1 MNIKKI
7 LLIGSVPVFMLSV
20 FAFSIP
26 WVFATSVVPAPAPAP
41 CTTVGTPFLTL
52 TQNITNDLDSGVHG
66 DWATDAF
73 TEHVNVWLGSDN
85 ATYCAN
91 ASTTNGMFVT
101 TGPNSPEA
109 GTPLVAGIT
118 GTFTG
123 GENYTIPSST
133 PLATGYST
141 STPTSTTLADSDTAG
156 FSWWVNNVFPSIA
169 TSSGSGDVNT
179 YSLTYVTLH
188 DGIWTDAD
196 SGDVGDIGP
205 VVDVNTRTGYSTI
218 QAAVTAASSGDVI
231 DVASGTYLTP
241 LGIDLTKNIT
251 IEGAGMANTILTTN
265 SSGPSWIKIE
275 SGDSLTLKDLTMDGA
290 GASID
295 NGAAAYGKH
304 GGALEVHGSIAVNN
318 VAFKNITSAV
328 SPYDTDAIV
337 FYGQG
342 ANNVLSV
349 TSSTFSNI
357 GRDGIYLGMAPAV
370 ATTQINQITGNTYAG
385 KGSGNWL
392 DYFATVNY
400 GAKADISGNTISNN
414 TGVASSDGS
423 NSAGIAV
430 WDDPSTQAT
439 LTGNT
444 FKNNTDGIAIAVIN
458 GGTTDPA
465 VTIGPGNVFTG
476 GVTGVHIQNAGASGA
491 PMVVIT
497 SSTFSDNGNGVTIDV
512 GEAAN
517 NVAVHGSTF
526 SGEATSG
533 ITNDGTSTLAAQQ
546 NWWGA
551 ASGPLDTVS
560 TDGSNPTVNASG
572 TGSPAIGAIDY
583 SNWCINADCAVTYTL
598 TYTPGANGS
607 ITGISTQT
615 VDSGSDGSAVTA
627 VPNSGYQFSSW
638 SDGSTNNPRTDS
650 DVTADVSVTAN
661 FTVIPVVSSGGGG
674 GGGGGSAQANI
685 GITSAVD
692 NGSPTTG
699 STIHYTL
706 TVSAT
711 GPSTSFGI
719 VANDVLPAGLTFVS
733 ASSPEGSYNNSTGVW
748 TIGSLNV
755 GQTATL
761 TITATVTASTGT
773 AITNTATVSESSG
786 LLNSNVANDSSS
798 VTVNVGGTSTGQV
811 LGASTTGGGNVGQV
825 LGASTVNTAALLQ
838 ELQNLEQ
845 QLITLEFKAN
855 SCSFT
860 FSANLSKGMTSS
872 EVQNLQK
879 VLNYSSLTQ
888 VAATGAG
895 SPNNETTYFGGAT
908 QNAVIA
914 FQNIFTNQILT
925 PNGLT
930 SGNGYVGAS
939 TRSVLNGL
947 CSQ

>member
-1 MNIKKI
+1 
-7 LLIGSVPVFMLSV
+7 
-20 FAFSIP
+20 
-26 WVFATSVVPAPAPAP
+26 
-41 CTTVGTPFLTL
+41 
-52 TQNITNDLDSGVHG
+52 
-66 DWATDAF
+66 
-73 TEHVNVWLGSDN
+73 
-85 ATYCAN
+85 
-91 ASTTNGMFVT
+91 
-101 TGPNSPEA
+101 
-109 GTPLVAGIT
+109 
-118 GTFTG
+118 
-123 GENYTIPSST
+123 
-133 PLATGYST
+133 
-141 STPTSTTLADSDTAG
+141 
-156 FSWWVNNVFPSIA
+156 
-169 TSSGSGDVNT
+169 
-179 YSLTYVTLH
+179 
-188 DGIWTDAD
+188 
-196 SGDVGDIGP
+196 
-205 VVDVNTRTGYSTI
+205 
-218 QAAVTAASSGDVI
+218 
-231 DVASGTYLTP
+231 
-241 LGIDLTKNIT
+241 
-251 IEGAGMANTILTTN
+251 
-265 SSGPSWIKIE
+265 
-275 SGDSLTLKDLTMDGA
+275 
-290 GASID
+290 
-295 NGAAAYGKH
+295 
-304 GGALEVHGSIAVNN
+304 
-318 VAFKNITSAV
+318 
-328 SPYDTDAIV
+328 
-337 FYGQG
+337 
-342 ANNVLSV
+342 
-349 TSSTFSNI
+349 
-357 GRDGIYLGMAPAV
+357 
-370 ATTQINQITGNTYAG
+370 
-385 KGSGNWL
+385 
-392 DYFATVNY
+392 
-400 GAKADISGNTISNN
+400 
-414 TGVASSDGS
+414 
-423 NSAGIAV
+423 
-430 WDDPSTQAT
+430 
-439 LTGNT
+439 
-444 FKNNTDGIAIAVIN
+444 
-458 GGTTDPA
+458 
-465 VTIGPGNVFTG
+465 
-476 GVTGVHIQNAGASGA
+476 
-491 PMVVIT
+491 
-497 SSTFSDNGNGVTIDV
+497 
-512 GEAAN
+512 
-517 NVAVHGSTF
+517 
-526 SGEATSG
+526 
-533 ITNDGTSTLAAQQ
+533 
-546 NWWGA
+546 
-551 ASGPLDTVS
+551 
-560 TDGSNPTVNASG
+560 
-572 TGSPAIGAIDY
+572 
-583 SNWCINADCAVTYTL
+583 
-598 TYTPGANGS
+598 
-607 ITGISTQT
+607 
-615 VDSGSDGSAVTA
+615 
-627 VPNSGYQFSSW
+627 
-638 SDGSTNNPRTDS
+638 
-650 DVTADVSVTAN
+650 
-661 FTVIPVVSSGGGG
+661 VIPVVSSGGGG